1 MTMKQWIKR
10 MAGLAI
16 LAPLAAI
23 ANQQSG
29 ADPFRS
35 LQKEGVKFFA
45 RFSVVDDAAW
55 KVLVKQQEGE
65 DQLTVLDDRTAR
77 VLLSAAGNSE
87 RFLSAE
93 AIQVGSRSEPFLVTR
108 WTKGAHGQ
116 EIRIYDPRTTEGKPL
131 VYSKA
136 SSWAI
141 DYQHANGRL
150 KITGRADERANSREG
165 AFEVSWP

>member
-1 MTMKQWIKR
+1 MTMRPWIALTAGM
-10 MAGLAI
+10 MA
-16 LAPLAAI
+16 LAPLMAW
-23 ANQQSG
+23 ANQPPGSE
-29 ADPFRS
+29 PLRS

-45 RFSVVDDAAW
+45 RFSVVEDSAW
-55 KVLVKQQEGE
+55 KVLVRQHEGE

-77 VLLSAAGNSE
+77 VLLSATGNSE

-93 AIQVGSRSEPFLVTR
+93 AVQVGGRSEPFLVTR

-116 EIRIYDPRTTEGKPL
+116 ELRIYDPRSTEGRSL

-136 SSWAI
+136 SSWTI
-141 DYQHANGRL
+141 VYLHANGKL
-150 KITGRADERANSREG
+150 KISGRADERASSHGG

>member
-1 MTMKQWIKR
+1 MKRLI
-10 MAGLAI
+10 GLIAV
-16 LAPLAAI
+16 LAPLAAV
-23 ANQQSG
+23 ANQSPG
-29 ADPFRS
+29 SDPFRS

-65 DQLTVLDDRTAR
+65 DLLTVMDDRTAR
-77 VLLSAAGNSE
+77 VLLSAPGNSE

-93 AIQVGSRSEPFLVTR
+93 AVQVGSRSEPFLVTR

-116 EIRIYDPRTTEGKPL
+116 ELRIYDPRTAAGKPL

-136 SSWAI
+136 SSWTI
-141 DYQHANGRL
+141 DYQNANGRL
-150 KITGRADERANSREG
+150 KITGRADERPNSREG